1 MAIDFDKVETVFEHN
16 LTKEEIVGLFIF
28 EDTTRDD
35 YIETVKGMYDTEEK
49 MLINFNSNLYLLY
62 RWRRDIKKA
71 MEYADRIPDCDF
83 KWFSLLNH
91 CF

>member
-1 MAIDFDKVETVFEHN
+1 MEIDFDKVETVFEHN
-16 LTKEEIVGLFIF
+16 LTKEEIIGLFVF
-28 EDTTRDD
+28 EDTTRES
-35 YIETVKGMYDTEEK
+35 YINTVKGMYDTEEK

-62 RWRRDIKKA
+62 RSRGDIKKA